1 MEAGGVNR
9 ELTDSARMDTPQF
22 REMATDALRYWE
34 PRRLLYNVLLAA
46 IVIAYFVSGLPE
58 SARTL
63 TFNGILGLFVLAVLA
78 NVAYC
83 AAYVVD
89 IFGQLS
95 QFRDRRDSWRF
106 VILLVGFAFAA
117 TLTRFFAL
125 GFFVLIT

>member
-1 MEAGGVNR
+1 MEAPR
-9 ELTDSARMDTPQF
+9 I

-34 PRRLLYNVLLAA
+34 PRRLLYNLLLAA
-46 IVIAYFVSGLPE
+46 IVVAYLIAGWPE
-58 SARTL
+58 SAKTIS
-63 TFNGILGLFVLAVLA
+63 FNSLLGLFVLAVLA

-95 QFRDRRDSWRF
+95 QFREQREAWRF

-117 TLTRFFAL
+117 TITRFFAM
-125 GFFVLIT
+125 GFFPSHP